1 MVRRGDLV
9 TASVER
15 IHRHYDPKF
24 KAEEAFRI
32 LRVDDI
38 PVETGDVI
46 SADREKRI
54 RDEFGEGLFQVEP
67 AFRVVRD
74 TKDNPGEVFPESQL
88 ERMKELMPDAEFAA
102 VNMQNHQAFLVTSV
116 IHLPFGKGDVISRSE
131 YELYGEKYIGRF
143 TVQPEKE
150 SVEEPCSIVIDGGDS
165 PFKRSDII
173 LECEEKLCASYDK
186 GFSGGIGAEG
196 VFALLRK
203 VDLSDLVSTLREE
216 IAESSGQ
223 KKRKLVK
230 RLQIAEDF
238 RKSSSKPEWMVMSV
252 LPVIPP
258 ELRPMVQL
266 DGGRF
271 ATSDLNDLYRRV
283 INRNNRLKKLQE
295 LRAPDIIIRNEKR
308 MLQESVD
315 ALIDNGRRGKAVLGA
330 GNRPLKSL
338 TDLLRGKK
346 GRFRQNLLGKRV
358 DYSGRS
364 VIVIGPNLKIYQC
377 GLPKQMALEL
387 FKPFVMNKL
396 VENGMAPNVK
406 SARRFIERGKD
417 EVWSILEGIIKDHP
431 VMLNR
436 APTLHRLGIQAFE
449 PVLIEGKAIRLHPLV
464 CTAFNADFDGDQMA
478 VHVPLSIEAQTEARL
493 LMLSSNNLLSPASGR
508 SVVTPTQDMLLGIY
522 YLTSM
527 WDGRKGE
534 GLCFRNPDDIE
545 SALDHELV
553 HINARVKI
561 KADPSWKLS
570 ENEIDDKG
578 YIETS
583 PGRVVFNESLPAEL
597 RFLNQSITKKD
608 LSTLLDDTYDR
619 IGQHAM
625 VEMLDSIKV
634 LGYRWSTRSG
644 ISLGIGDITV
654 PDEKKEIV
662 GESLNKE
669 TDLSEQHDLGLLD
682 DEEYMRVKDFIWS
695 EAGRNIADS
704 IMDNMERSNPLRMMV
719 DSGARGTRGQ
729 VAQMAGIR
737 GLMAD
742 PSGRIIDYPIVA
754 NFREGLNMLEYFIS
768 THGARKGLAD
778 TALRTA
784 KSGYLTR
791 RLVDVAQDLIIT
803 EDDCNTPNGVEVR
816 PLTAEDQVIIPLSER
831 LIGRILLR
839 DLEDPNTGELLLPA
853 GAEIPANI
861 ARQIELAGIKSVWV
875 RSPLTC
881 GLRHGVC
888 RTCYGQD
895 LATRKKISIGEAV
908 GVVAAQ
914 SIGEPGTQLTMRTFH
929 TGGVRQFTGE
939 DITQGLP
946 RIEQLFEVRRPKK
959 VAMLAERDGMI
970 VEIRETEGKRKI
982 IVATEGTD
990 GAEERLSWS
999 VPVAQNLKTEIQVG
1013 SEVKKGQEM
1022 TEGYKDPQQL
1032 LELEGLEEV
1041 QRYLLDGIQ
1050 EVYRTQG
1057 VTINDKH
1064 IETILR
1070 KVAPVNRVRVA
1081 EEGDSAFVAG
1091 ELVWK
1096 DDFDEEVALIIRDNE
1111 IYTAEAVDFLNGKV
1125 LLDVVG
1131 NGVGDLANKYRGI
1144 ELTEG
1149 AILDLLTP
1157 GRAVNELIFN
1167 DGGESLR
1174 VIVGEAAFR
1183 HAMESLLLM
1192 EEFDADDGVV
1202 VPANRTLSSGDLS
1215 TIVKVKPK
1223 PVLVCDT
1230 EALASME
1237 ESRYLAE
1244 DIVGNGEVIARKDFI
1259 LTKDI
1264 LSAMRDVFVKSVKVW
1279 KTTELIN
1286 IQDAMHHILIDHYFC
1301 KPLTQA
1307 IDREGN
1313 AIDSIPARVDGGIV
1327 RGLVE
1332 GTIEAIDLEGS
1343 ILTHEKLVHQVLQ
1356 EKAFG
1361 KVLLEDVC
1369 DAEGNVTA
1377 TAGMEI
1383 KQEIAGLIVD
1393 ARPGHITVRAPS
1405 APTEVKRI
1413 IQRVSFI
1420 RRLREAPESRP
1431 VVHGVTKA
1439 ALATDSFLSAA
1450 SFQQTAQILSAAAVR
1465 GEVDELQGLKENVI
1479 IGLLIPAGTGI
1490 ERYTKLHITENL
1502 PPPEP
1507 PEDAAEA
1514 EAESESA

>member
-1 MVRRGDLV
+1 
-9 TASVER
+9 
-15 IHRHYDPKF
+15 
-24 KAEEAFRI
+24 
-32 LRVDDI
+32 
-38 PVETGDVI
+38 
-46 SADREKRI
+46 
-54 RDEFGEGLFQVEP
+54 
-67 AFRVVRD
+67 
-74 TKDNPGEVFPESQL
+74 
-88 ERMKELMPDAEFAA
+88 
-102 VNMQNHQAFLVTSV
+102 
-116 IHLPFGKGDVISRSE
+116 
-131 YELYGEKYIGRF
+131 
-143 TVQPEKE
+143 
-150 SVEEPCSIVIDGGDS
+150 
-165 PFKRSDII
+165 
-173 LECEEKLCASYDK
+173 LCAAYDK
-186 GFSGGIGAEG
+186 SFCGAIGAEG
-196 VFALLRK
+196 VFSLLQK

-216 IAESSGQ
+216 IAESTGQ

-238 RKSSSKPEWMVMSV
+238 RKSSSRPEWMVLSV

-258 ELRPMVQL
+258 DLRPMVQL

-315 ALIDNGRRGKAVLGA
+315 ALIDTGRRGKAVLGA

-396 VENGMAPNVK
+396 VENAMAPNVK
-406 SARRFIERGKD
+406 SARRFIERGRD
-417 EVWSILEGIIKDHP
+417 EVWAILEGIIKDHP

-478 VHVPLSIEAQTEARL
+478 VHVPLSIEAQTEARI
-493 LMLSSNNLLSPASGR
+493 LMLSSNNLLSPASGK

-527 WDGRKGE
+527 WDGKKGE
-534 GLCFRNPDDIE
+534 GSYFRDPVDVI
-545 SALDHELV
+545 SALDHGLV
-553 HINARVKI
+553 HINAKI
-561 KADPSWKLS
+561 KIKVNPEWNLQKG
-570 ENEIDDKG
+570 EIDERG
-578 YIETS
+578 YLETS
-583 PGRVVFNESLPAEL
+583 PGRVVFNESLPKEL
-597 RFLNQSITKKD
+597 LFINRSISKKD
-608 LSTLLDDTYDR
+608 LSALLDDTYDR

-625 VEMLDSIKV
+625 VAMLDSIKV

-654 PDEKKEIV
+654 PEEKKEIV
-662 GESLNKE
+662 NYSLDKE
-669 TDLSEQHDLGLLD
+669 VDLSEQHEMGLLD
-682 DEEYMRVKDFIWS
+682 DEEYMREKDFIWS
-695 EAGRNIADS
+695 EAGRKIADS
-704 IMDNMERSNPLRMMV
+704 IMDHMDRANPLRMMV

-803 EDDCNTPNGVEVR
+803 EDDCHTKQGIEVR
-816 PLTAEDQVIIPLSER
+816 PLTAENKVIISLSER
-831 LIGRILLR
+831 LTGRILLC
-839 DLEDPNTGELLLPA
+839 DVIHPETGKALLREGEEISLDDAKKIEEL
-853 GAEIPANI
+853 
-861 ARQIELAGIKSVWV
+861 GIKSVWV

-881 GLRHGVC
+881 GLRHGIC
-888 RTCYGQD
+888 RTCYGRD
-895 LATRKKISIGEAV
+895 LATRKKIAIGEAV

-959 VAMLAERDGMI
+959 VAMLAERDGVI
-970 VEIRETEGKRKI
+970 VEIRETEGKHKI
-982 IVATEGTD
+982 IVEVGGSD
-990 GAEERLSWS
+990 GGEERLSWN
-999 VPVAQNLKTEIQVG
+999 VPAAQSLKTDIQVG
-1013 SEVKKGQEM
+1013 TSVKKGQEL

-1032 LELEGLEEV
+1032 LDVDGLEEV

-1057 VTINDKH
+1057 VSINDKH

-1096 DDFDEEVALIIRDNE
+1096 DDFEEEVAKIKIDNDA
-1111 IYTAEAVDFLNGKV
+1111 YTLEAVEFLGGKV

-1131 NGVGDLANKYRGI
+1131 SGVGDIANKYRGV
-1144 ELTEG
+1144 EMSESV
-1149 AILDLLTP
+1149 ILDILTP
-1157 GRAVNELIFN
+1157 GRAISELIIQDEN
-1167 DGGESLR
+1167 EILR

-1183 HAMESLLLM
+1183 HTLESMLLM
-1192 EEFDADDGVV
+1192 EDIEEDDNVIVTSGRALTA
-1202 VPANRTLSSGDLS
+1202 PDLSS
-1215 TIVKVKPK
+1215 IVQMKRSPI
-1223 PVLVCDT
+1223 LVCDT
-1230 EALASME
+1230 EAIASME
-1237 ESRYLAE
+1237 ESRYLAA
-1244 DIVGNGEVIARKDFI
+1244 DIVADGEVIGKKDSM
-1259 LTKDI
+1259 LTKGTMKI
-1264 LSAMRDVFVKSVKVW
+1264 MRDGLVKSVKVW
-1279 KTTELIN
+1279 KNTEIVS
-1286 IQDAMHHILIDHYFC
+1286 IQDAMNLILIDHYFC

-1307 IDREGN
+1307 IDRDGN
-1313 AIDSIPARVDGGIV
+1313 ALDDIPVMVDAGIV

-1332 GTIEAIDLEGS
+1332 GKIEAIDLEGS
-1343 ILTHEKLVHQVLQ
+1343 ILTHEKLVQQVLK
-1356 EKAFG
+1356 EKVFG
-1361 KVLLEDVC
+1361 KILLEDVAGS
-1369 DAEGNVTA
+1369 DGKVAVKAGSEINPE
-1377 TAGMEI
+1377 TAG
-1383 KQEIAGLIVD
+1383 KIVE
-1393 ARPGHITVRAPS
+1393 ARPDHVTVRAQA

-1413 IQRVSFI
+1413 VQRVSFI

-1490 ERYTKLHITENL
+1490 ERYTKLSITENQAL
-1502 PPPEP
+1502 RQEDEIPET
-1507 PEDAAEA
+1507 AETA
-1514 EAESESA
+1514 